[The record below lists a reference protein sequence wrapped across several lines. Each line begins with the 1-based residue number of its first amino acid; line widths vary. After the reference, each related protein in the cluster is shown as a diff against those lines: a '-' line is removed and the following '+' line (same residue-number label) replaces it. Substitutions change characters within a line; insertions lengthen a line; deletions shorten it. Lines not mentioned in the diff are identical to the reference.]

1 LRANS
6 AARSRTES
14 DCGGGCST
22 AERHHTAL
30 EEEEDRRFDMA
41 RMEELQSALVARG
54 LAVASIPGKGRGLI
68 TTRDFAPGESPF
80 LPRPSLGTTRFIFG
94 QQLLDEKS
102 LPCST
107 SIGFLILLSSVGFSL
122 GDVIIFQEPYA
133 STPNKTS
140 SGSTCDGCFASN
152 NLKKCSAC
160 QVAWYCGTAC
170 QVRLHVYRAD
180 ISEIDEKQLVLYAQ
194 MANLVSLVLPS
205 LEIDLK
211 ETTHNFSKV
220 NSKNYS
226 IFAEYIPLL
235 ILCLVCNI
243 TLAGNL
249 NGQQANLPFLPHNGL
264 HSYDGSLHIR
274 NLLLEFTEDAL
285 KSFIKAADVLRITHG
300 TRTPFMKELLHK
312 LEEARAE
319 VSYKLSASD

>member
-1 LRANS
+1 
-6 AARSRTES
+6 
-14 DCGGGCST
+14 
-22 AERHHTAL
+22 
-30 EEEEDRRFDMA
+30 
-41 RMEELQSALVARG
+41 MEGLQSALAARG

-152 NLKKCSAC
+152 NLRKCSAC

-249 NGQQANLPFLPHNGL
+249 NGQQANLPFTPQW
-264 HSYDGSLHIR
+264 
-274 NLLLEFTEDAL
+274 LLEFTEDAL

-319 VSYKLSASD
+319 VSYKLSASH